1 MSFLKT
7 LRNRNVAVVG
17 AGVTGNAMVDFL
29 TSQGAIVQLFD
40 EKKVSPDVITE
51 VTGELISK
59 TSLVCVSPG
68 WRTDHFFIE
77 EFRKLNIE
85 ILSEIDLA
93 WRVKQE
99 IAPNQKWI
107 GVTGTNGK
115 TTTIQMVASIFKAAG
130 INGTACGNV
139 GDTVIAAVNSTEKF
153 EVLALELSSF
163 QIEWSNEARFE
174 ISCILNIADDHID
187 WHGSFD
193 NYAKSKT
200 KLLGMSKMALLNIS
214 DPEVIKYSASY
225 SGKKI
230 YFSLETPRLGEL
242 GLVENLLIDRAF
254 NGSESAETIGEL
266 KDIAPAVPHNV
277 LNALAAGGLTRAL
290 GISPKMVQQGLNN
303 FELDHHR
310 LELVLNQSEIKWVND
325 SKATNP
331 HAALAALLSQLSAI
345 WIVGGLAKGADMD
358 DLIKR
363 GKNRFREIILIGKDK
378 DAIKSALSKYSPE
391 TQVHEITSQ
400 NIGEDLMLEVV
411 SLANSIA
418 KSGDTVLLAPA
429 CASMDQFNSYSH
441 RGDAFKSA
449 ISKLVAKNG

>member
-1 MSFLKT
+1 MSFLESLKA
-7 LRNRNVAVVG
+7 RNVAVVG
-17 AGVTGNAMVDFL
+17 AGVTGSAISKFL
-29 TSQGAIVQLFD
+29 SDRGANVQLFD
-40 EKKVSPDVITE
+40 ERDSVDGVLTE
-51 VTGELISK
+51 VSAESVAK
-59 TSLVCVSPG
+59 YSLVCVSPG
-68 WRTDHFFIE
+68 WRKDHPFIG
-77 EFRKLNIE
+77 EFRKANVE
-85 ILSEIDLA
+85 IISEIDLA
-93 WRVKQE
+93 WRVKKE
-99 IAPNQKWI
+99 LLPNQKW
-107 GVTGTNGK
+107 VALTGTNGK
-115 TTTIQMVASIFKAAG
+115 TTTIQMVAAIFETAG
-130 INGTACGNV
+130 VNGTACGNV
-139 GDTVIAAVNSTEKF
+139 GETVIAALTSPKEYD
-153 EVLALELSSF
+153 VLALELSSF
-163 QIEWSNEARFE
+163 QIEWSEEARFE
-174 ISCILNIADDHID
+174 IGCILNIADDHID

-214 DPEVIKYSASY
+214 DPEVIKYSAGY

-254 NGSESAETIGEL
+254 NGSESAEAIGEL

-310 LELVLNQSEIKWVND
+310 LELVLDQSEIKWVND

-345 WIVGGLAKGADMD
+345 WIAGGLAKGADMEE
-358 DLIKR
+358 LIKR